1 MLVSMSTSPWGNLGP
16 DNPNFLIKQ
25 CADDHVTPL
34 TSSRRHDTSARTTHE
49 TFKRTFIEHRVYN
62 NRSLKNEGVCIHAI
76 AEHNPCLSANSCSVH
91 KKNQNP
97 VVDKKKKGCNSGLRV
112 IKKTTAG
119 WKPKKSAQNSV
130 KSFRVEGSCRTG

>member
-1 MLVSMSTSPWGNLGP
+1 MGP

-49 TFKRTFIEHRVYN
+49 TFKRTFFEHRVYN
-62 NRSLKNEGVCIHAI
+62 NRSLKNEGVCIHAV
-76 AEHNPCLSANSCSVH
+76 AEHNPCLSADSCSVH

-97 VVDKKKKGCNSGLRV
+97 VVDKKKKDAIV
-112 IKKTTAG
+112 D
-119 WKPKKSAQNSV
+119 
-130 KSFRVEGSCRTG
+130 